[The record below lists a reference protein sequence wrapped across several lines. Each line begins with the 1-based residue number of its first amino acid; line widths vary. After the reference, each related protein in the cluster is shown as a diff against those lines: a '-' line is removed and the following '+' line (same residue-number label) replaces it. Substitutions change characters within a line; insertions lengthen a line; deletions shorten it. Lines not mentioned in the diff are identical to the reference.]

1 MYACICEVAPEAK
14 RHTLESIV
22 EPISTLLEP
31 HILYPLPPHQQHLSS
46 PPLPPTF
53 TPEGRQCV
61 WPCVRTLRG
70 SLQKLVVSD
79 GSEFVKCW
87 GMFEIDRYFCVCM
100 CVFAA
105 QRSRIRR
112 YRDDFVFSCPNVDF
126 TPPAFCGCF
135 SKRPMISCVSCAV
148 KFSLDKKCFLFVPQ
162 DQMIQTLFWNTLLMN
177 QRKSSTVPVGH

>member
-1 MYACICEVAPEAK
+1 MYACMCEVAPEAK

-31 HILYPLPPHQQHLSS
+31 HILCPLPPHQQHLSS

-53 TPEGRQCV
+53 TPEGRQRV

-87 GMFEIDRYFCVCM
+87 GMCEIDRYFCVCVYVCVCSTAFEDQEIQRWL
-100 CVFAA
+100 CVFL
-105 QRSRIRR
+105 
-112 YRDDFVFSCPNVDF
+112 
-126 TPPAFCGCF
+126 
-135 SKRPMISCVSCAV
+135 SKCRFHTARVLWLLFKEASDQLCVMC
-148 KFSLDKKCFLFVPQ
+148 C
-162 DQMIQTLFWNTLLMN
+162 
-177 QRKSSTVPVGH
+177 